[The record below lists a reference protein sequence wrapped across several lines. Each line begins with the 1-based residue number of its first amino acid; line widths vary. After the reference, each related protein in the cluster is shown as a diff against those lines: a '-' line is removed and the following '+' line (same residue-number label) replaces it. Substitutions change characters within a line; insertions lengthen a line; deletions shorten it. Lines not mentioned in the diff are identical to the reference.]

1 MKPIQIGPLTLKN
14 NVLLAP
20 MSGITDLPFRK
31 LASRLGAGLVFS
43 EMIASEQ
50 LCADDEE
57 ALLKLRGQ
65 GMEPFAVQLAG
76 REPYW
81 MGEAARRVEQCGAQI
96 IDINMGC
103 PAKKVT
109 RGLSGSALMRDL
121 DHAMTLVDAVVEAVS
136 IPVSLKMRMGWD
148 HLSLNAPELAVRAQ
162 SAGVAMVTVHGR
174 TRCQFYNGSADWAFI
189 KQIKSAVTIPVVV
202 NGDIAST
209 ADARESLALSGADGV
224 MIGRGAQGA
233 PWMLGEIAKELAGD
247 ETIDRADNRRDQRH
261 LVREHYEET
270 LTHYGRHI
278 GIRAARK
285 HLGWYVE
292 KSPLAPER
300 QEYWRR
306 RLCQQSNPAEVMAG
320 IDEFCAESC
329 GDSL

>member
-1 MKPIQIGPLTLKN
+1 M
-14 NVLLAP
+14 LAP

-31 LASRLGAGLVFS
+31 LASRMGAGLVFS

-65 GMEPFAVQLAG
+65 GMEPFAVQIAG

-148 HLSLNAPELAVRAQ
+148 HQSLNAPELAVRAQ

-209 ADARESLALSGADGV
+209 ADARESLALSDADGV

-233 PWMLGEIAKELAGD
+233 PWMLGQIAEELAGD
-247 ETIDRADNRRDQRH
+247 EIIDAADSWQGQRH

-270 LTHYGRHI
+270 LAHYGRHI

-292 KSPLAPER
+292 KSSLVPER

-306 RLCQQSNPAEVMAG
+306 RLCRQTDPAEVMAG
-320 IDEFCAESC
+320 IDEFCAESR
-329 GDSL
+329 GGVVYE